1 MDYET
6 KVGMEVHAQ
15 LLTRTKLFC
24 SCPIRWDAEPN
35 TLTCPVCLGMPGT
48 LPVLNKRA
56 VELAIRAAL
65 TLNCKVAEVS
75 IFARKNYFYPD
86 LPKGYQITQYERPL
100 ASDGFFDIDGKQLKI
115 TRINLEE
122 DAGKLI
128 HLEDRT
134 LVDFNRCGVPLIEI
148 VTEPEID
155 SAKEAGLYL
164 TKLRQ
169 ILRYIGVCQ
178 GDMEKGHL
186 RCDLNVSV
194 RKVGTKKFGIRTE
207 VKNLN
212 SIKAVE
218 RVIEYEVKRQI
229 KVLES
234 GGKVEQVTML
244 WDEKEQRTREMRGKE
259 MTEDYRYFPEPDLPP
274 LVINR
279 QWIEEIKKS
288 IPELPKDKI
297 ERFVKTY
304 GIREYD
310 AEILAQERALAD
322 YFEEVVALHGDSK
335 FVASF
340 MTQEMLKLINEKGI
354 SIDEFTLKPSELA
367 SLFELIKKGTI
378 TRKIAKEVFPQMVE
392 EGKSAQEIVKE
403 RGLTQV
409 EDRTELEK
417 IIREVLKEH
426 PKEVEK
432 YKGGKKKVFGFFIG
446 EVMRKTKGR
455 ANPAIANQLLA
466 KILESN

>member
-100 ASDGFFDIDGKQLKI
+100 ASDGFFDINDKRLKI

-128 HLEDRT
+128 HLEGST

-169 ILRYIGVCQ
+169 ILKYIGVCQ

-218 RVIEYEVKRQI
+218 RVVEYEVKRQI

-234 GGKVEQVTML
+234 GAKVEQVTML

-279 QWIEEIKKS
+279 QWIEDIKKS
-288 IPELPKDKI
+288 IPELPKEKI

-310 AEILAQERALAD
+310 AEILTQERPLAD
-322 YFEEVVALHGDSK
+322 YFEEVVALHRDSK
-335 FVASF
+335 LVASF
-340 MTQEMLKLINEKGI
+340 MTQEMLKFINEKGI

-367 SLFELIKKGTI
+367 SLLELIKKGTI

-392 EGKSAQEIVKE
+392 EGKSAKEIVKE
-403 RGLTQV
+403 RGLTPI

-417 IIREVLKEH
+417 IIQEVLKEH

-432 YKGGKKKVFGFFIG
+432 
-446 EVMRKTKGR
+446 
-455 ANPAIANQLLA
+455 
-466 KILESN
+466 